1 MNNRWKTWLAM
12 MCFVLCMPGIA
23 GAAGYGIYEWG
34 ARGQALGGAMT
45 ARGDDP
51 STVVYNP
58 AGMTQLPGTQ
68 VSAGMTIIRPSGS
81 VISDTYD
88 GGEGVDNTW
97 LIPNTYFTTQ
107 LGEHYWFGV
116 ALYSRTGLGT
126 EYRSD
131 EDWYGRYNAMYA
143 GIKQVSFNPNMA
155 IKLTDSLS
163 MAVGLEI
170 AYIEVNLQSM
180 IDAGNPTDP
189 GVGTN
194 GQFDVKQKL
203 VGGDPGYGF
212 NLALHYNP
220 LDWLAFGAS
229 YRSEIDVK
237 MTGDA
242 DFDSIGPN
250 ADVAITGLRGVAGL
264 GDTLKDTGFTATEPL
279 PAMLSL
285 GVMVK
290 PMDKLSISFDV
301 LRTYWHAYNELKI
314 EYDDNVIFGGNE
326 VVKKKN
332 WKDVNRYSIGIEYA
346 LLEWMDIR
354 AGYTYDESPV
364 DPDHAEY
371 QIPSNDRQIY
381 SIGSGFHWD
390 SWTIDVA
397 YSYLTVKDRDFSSNE
412 DPTVINDSTF
422 TDGDS
427 HLFAMNVGYKF

>member
-1 MNNRWKTWLAM
+1 MNNQWKTWLAM

-34 ARGQALGGAMT
+34 ARGQALGGSMA
-45 ARGDDP
+45 ARGEDP

-68 VSAGMTIIRPSGS
+68 VSAGMTIIRPSAS
-81 VISDTYD
+81 VLSDTYD

-107 LGEHYWFGV
+107 LGERYWLGV

-126 EYRSD
+126 EYRSN
-131 EDWYGRYNAMYA
+131 EDWYGRYNSMYA
-143 GIKQVSFNPNMA
+143 GIKQVSLNPNMA

-170 AYIEVNLQSM
+170 AYIEVNLQNM
-180 IDAGNPTDP
+180 IT
-189 GVGTN
+189 TN
-194 GQFDVKQKL
+194 GDTATGSGDVKQKL
-203 VGGDPGYGF
+203 TGGDAGYGF
-212 NLALHYNP
+212 NLAVQYRP
-220 LDWLAFGAS
+220 TDWLSFGAS
-229 YRSEIDVK
+229 YRNEIDVT

-242 DFDSIGPN
+242 DFSSIGSN
-250 ADVAITGLRGVAGL
+250 ATPIE
-264 GDTLKDTGFTATEPL
+264 DTGFTATEPL

-285 GVMVK
+285 GIMIK
-290 PMDKLSISFDV
+290 PTDKVSISFDV

-314 EYDDNVIFGGNE
+314 EYDDPAFGYDE
-326 VVKKKN
+326 VVIEKN
-332 WKDVNRYSIGIEYA
+332 WKDVNRYSVGIEYA
-346 LLEWMDIR
+346 LRDWVDLR
-354 AGYTYDESPV
+354 AGYTYDESPI

-381 SIGSGFHWD
+381 SVGTGFHWD
-390 SWTIDVA
+390 SWTIDLA
-397 YSYLTVKDRDFSSNE
+397 YSYLTVKDRDFNSSSASG
-412 DPTVINDSTF
+412 VVDSTF
-422 TDGDS
+422 TDGKS